1 LSSALASLRRRIS
14 GVQVPK
20 AKRHGETSTPTSSTY
35 YKGMDPD
42 YRWFRQD
49 ELVRKCVV
57 TNAYY
62 STMGGFETRLE
73 SSSSKVDVEEYS
85 HVKDRIDGL
94 NKAVNMDQTLFVA
107 QVKRSVHGKTGFEI
121 IVDGDGYPS
130 GLLSLQSSTLK
141 PDIDEN
147 WELTGFTYK
156 GKKGFYEPD
165 EVLYF
170 TNLQLEAD
178 MLGLSEVEPLRG
190 VCQARHEI
198 LRENFPEIAR
208 NLWAPYVILKADT
221 AGLPADEAEKA
232 IEALAEVARAG
243 KSIAVNES
251 VEATVVNITPDI
263 KGLNDLLGKLEQAIT
278 ANFGVPRF
286 LLGKPIENRATAYA
300 ELEAYVD
307 GVVNSIQRYLR
318 REIER
323 QWYDRWTKK
332 ILEAEGASPDTP
344 PVMLKHVWNTVRVTD
359 VYEMAKAAAELWGG
373 HGMGVIGGHPEKAWE
388 LMGWDPSELEE
399 EA

>member
-1 LSSALASLRRRIS
+1 MSSLLARLRRRIS

-20 AKRHGETSTPTSSTY
+20 AKRYGETSTPTGSTY
-35 YKGMDPD
+35 YRGMDPD

-57 TNAYY
+57 ANAYF
-62 STMGGFETRLE
+62 STRGGFEPRLQPSIE
-73 SSSSKVDVEEYS
+73 EVDVEDYG
-85 HVKDRIDGL
+85 HVKDRVDEL
-94 NKAVNMDQTLFVA
+94 NKAVNMDQSLFVA
-107 QVKRSVHGKTGFEI
+107 QVKRSVYGKAGFEI
-121 IVDGDGYPS
+121 IVDGEGYPS
-130 GLLSLQSSTLK
+130 GLLSLQSPKLK

-147 WELTGFTYK
+147 WMLTGFTYR

-178 MLGLSEVEPLRG
+178 MLGLSEVEPLRD

-208 NLWAPYVILKADT
+208 TLWAPYVILKADT
-221 AGLPADEAEKA
+221 AGLPEGEAEKA
-232 IEALAEVARAG
+232 VKALAEVARAG

-251 VEATVVNITPDI
+251 VEATVVSMTPDI
-263 KGLNDLLGKLEQAIT
+263 KGLNDLLGKLEQAVT
-278 ANFGVPRF
+278 ANFGVPLF
-286 LLGKPIENRATAYA
+286 LLGRPIENRATAYA

-307 GVVNSIQRYLR
+307 GVVNSVQRYLR
-318 REIER
+318 REMER
-323 QWYDRWTKK
+323 QWYDRWTRK
-332 ILEAEGASPDTP
+332 ILDDEGAAPDTP
-344 PVMLKHVWNTVRVTD
+344 PVALKHVWNPVRVTD
-359 VYEMAKAAAELWGG
+359 VYEMAKAAAALWGG
-373 HGMGVIGGHPEKAWE
+373 HGMGVIGGRPEKAWE

-399 EA
+399 ET